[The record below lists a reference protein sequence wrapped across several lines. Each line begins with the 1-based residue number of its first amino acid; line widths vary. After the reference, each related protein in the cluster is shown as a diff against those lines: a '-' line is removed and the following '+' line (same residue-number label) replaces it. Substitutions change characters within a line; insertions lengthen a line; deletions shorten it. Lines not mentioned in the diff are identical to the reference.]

1 MVPGGLEVMSYTTRL
16 TRGTRL
22 QMRADTSRSSAFV
35 NSYLQGDAY
44 NLQSALATE
53 GQYSQLQYTFSY
65 VEFVQLLTAAVT
77 MHQRLQALRSGS
89 EQPCG

>member
-35 NSYLQGDAY
+35 NSYLQGGAY
-44 NLQSALATE
+44 TTQSKRFQTE
-53 GQYSQLQYTFSY
+53 VSVPSSS
-65 VEFVQLLTAAVT
+65 TACMAVSST
-77 MHQRLQALRSGS
+77 DLRS
-89 EQPCG
+89 C